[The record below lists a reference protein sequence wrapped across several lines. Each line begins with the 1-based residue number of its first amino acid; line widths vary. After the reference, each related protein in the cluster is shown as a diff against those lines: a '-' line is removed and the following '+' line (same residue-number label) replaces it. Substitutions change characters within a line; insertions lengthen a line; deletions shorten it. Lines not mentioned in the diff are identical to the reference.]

1 MRALLNQPIR
11 PMPDSPTDSER
22 WAYTAKARRI
32 LYGQWSEDLR
42 RRLTEEIGTTRAAVV
57 KFADVSHN
65 LLLSICESLAQSY
78 VRPPIITNPAPADAL
93 LGTGGALDQ
102 SGYFALMSRVE
113 RDLYAL
119 REILINVTV
128 SPDGV
133 LNLRPVTPDNVVAHA
148 DPRTGRPEEIAEMRL
163 RMIGDEP
170 VWAYDIYSI
179 RDPGMPVF
187 RVVAA
192 SGDHKGR
199 DITYEVAGI
208 EPLAGPA
215 YPYRD
220 SEGAPVLPYCFY
232 HAQKTA
238 RLFDAYALSDLVDG
252 TMSLG
257 VMYSYLRHVM
267 RSASWPQRCSVGL
280 EPAGLSTQQDGRL
293 REIITDPASL
303 LQLTTSD
310 NFEGQG
316 FLYQFSAGASTGD
329 LMDTIGRYERG
340 LVSAAGVPAADFQRI
355 SGDPKSGYAISL
367 TREGLREMQ
376 RRVQPQLMGDGHN
389 GDTGLMRLCAIMLN
403 RHAEAVGEPL
413 DLPETGYAVEYQGI
427 PETLAEMEQKRKNV
441 LELMG
446 AGLLSRVDAYQ
457 QLNPGTSDQEAR
469 DALAAIGGATAPD
482 ASQDTD
488 TDAAPDPVAT
498 VDDTAPDVAE
508 DDAPIDDAG
517 LVLNGA
523 QVTAAQGIVSAVAIG
538 DLPRASG
545 VSMLV
550 EFFGIEPAAAD
561 RIMGEVGRGFEPAS
575 IEREQTQEQ

>member
-1 MRALLNQPIR
+1 MRALIQQPVR
-11 PMPDSPTDSER
+11 PLPDSPADSDR
-22 WAYTAKARRI
+22 WEYTAKARRI
-32 LYGQWSEDLR
+32 LYGQWSDDLR

-65 LLLSICESLAQSY
+65 LLLSICDSLAQSY
-78 VRPPIITNPAPADAL
+78 VRPPIITNAEPADAL

-119 REILINVTV
+119 REILICVTV

-133 LNLRPVTPDNVVAHA
+133 LNLRPVTPDNVIAHA
-148 DPRTGRPEEIAEMRL
+148 DPRTGRPNEIAEMRL
-163 RMIGDEP
+163 RMIDDQP
-170 VWAYDIYSI
+170 VWAYDVYSI
-179 RDPGMPVF
+179 RDPEVPVF
-187 RVVAA
+187 RVVGAN
-192 SGDHKGR
+192 GDHKGK
-199 DITYEVAGI
+199 DITFEVAGTP
-208 EPLAGPA
+208 PLAGPA

-220 SEGAPVLPYCFY
+220 SEGVAVLPYCFY

-267 RSASWPQRCSVGL
+267 RSASWPQRCSIGL
-280 EPAGLSTQQDGRL
+280 EPAGMSTQQDGRL

-310 NFEGQG
+310 GFDGQPHL
-316 FLYQFSAGASTGD
+316 FQFDAGADTGD
-329 LMDTIGRYERG
+329 LMSTIAQYERG
-340 LVSAAGVPAADFQRI
+340 LVAAAGVPAADFQRI

-376 RRVQPQLMGDGHN
+376 RRVQPQLMGDGHD

-413 DLPETGYAVEYQGI
+413 NLPATGYAVEYQGI
-427 PETLAEMEQKRKNV
+427 PETLAELEQKRKNV

-446 AGLLSRVDAYQ
+446 AGLMSRVDAYQ
-457 QLNPGTSDQEAR
+457 ELNPGTSRAEAEA
-469 DALAAIGGATAPD
+469 ALAAID
-482 ASQDTD
+482 AESR
-488 TDAAPDPVAT
+488 PP
-498 VDDTAPDVAE
+498 
-508 DDAPIDDAG
+508 
-517 LVLNGA
+517 
-523 QVTAAQGIVSAVAIG
+523 
-538 DLPRASG
+538 
-545 VSMLV
+545 
-550 EFFGIEPAAAD
+550 
-561 RIMGEVGRGFEPAS
+561 
-575 IEREQTQEQ
+575 QEQ

>member
-1 MRALLNQPIR
+1 MRALIQQPVR
-11 PMPDSPTDSER
+11 PLPDSPADADR
-22 WAYTAKARRI
+22 WEYTAKARRI
-32 LYGQWSEDLR
+32 LYGQWSDDLR

-65 LLLSICESLAQSY
+65 LLLSICDSLAQSY
-78 VRPPIITNPAPADAL
+78 VRPPIITNAEPADAL
-93 LGTGGALDQ
+93 LGAGGALDQ

-119 REILINVTV
+119 REILICVTV

-133 LNLRPVTPDNVVAHA
+133 LNLRPVTPDNVIAHA
-148 DPRTGRPEEIAEMRL
+148 DPRTGRPNEIAEMRL
-163 RMIGDEP
+163 RMIDDQP
-170 VWAYDIYSI
+170 VWAYDVYSI
-179 RDPGMPVF
+179 RDPEVPVF
-187 RVVAA
+187 RVVGAN
-192 SGDHKGR
+192 GDHKGK
-199 DITYEVAGI
+199 DITFEVAGTP
-208 EPLAGPA
+208 PLAGPA

-220 SEGAPVLPYCFY
+220 SEGAAVLPYCFY

-280 EPAGLSTQQDGRL
+280 EPAGMSTQQDGRL

-310 NFEGQG
+310 GFEGQG
-316 FLYQFSAGASTGD
+316 FLYQFNAGADTGD
-329 LMDTIGRYERG
+329 LMTTIAQYERG
-340 LVSAAGVPAADFQRI
+340 LVAAAGVPAADFQRVG
-355 SGDPKSGYAISL
+355 GDPRSGYALSI

-413 DLPETGYAVEYQGI
+413 NLPETGYAVEYQGI
-427 PETLAEMEQKRKNV
+427 PETLAELEQKRKNV

-446 AGLLSRVDAYQ
+446 AGLMSRVAAYQ
-457 QLNPGTSDQEAR
+457 ELNPGTSAAEATA
-469 DALAAIGGATAPD
+469 ALAAIDGMDPAAVD
-482 ASQDTD
+482 V
-488 TDAAPDPVAT
+488 DAAPD
-498 VDDTAPDVAE
+498 APETEAPQTETPEAE
-508 DDAPIDDAG
+508 AMPTDAEAAA
-517 LVLNGA
+517 LNGA
-523 QVTAAQGIVSAVAIG
+523 QVTAAQGIVSAVAVG

-550 EFFGIEPAAAD
+550 EFFGIEPDAAD
-561 RIMGEVGRGFEPAS
+561 RIMGDVGRGFEPAS
-575 IEREQTQEQ
+575 IEREQQQEQ